1 MVLKS
6 SVRNNILSQLNSLS
20 REDKS
25 RASSAIQIKLKDL
38 LKNKSGSWGA
48 FKNLKDEPE
57 INWYEVSSDIN
68 WAFPKLTS
76 NGSMEFRK
84 SVTEFKKS
92 TLGFS
97 EPADGETIAVEQ
109 LNGFVIPALAYDRKG
124 YRLGR
129 GKGFYDRAL
138 KGYQGSKIGVCFNV
152 SLCEELP
159 REEHDIKCEQ
169 VVTDQ
174 QTFKVN

>member
-1 MVLKS
+1 M
-6 SVRNNILSQLNSLS
+6 NSLS

-25 RASSAIQIKLKDL
+25 QASSSIQSHLQNL
-38 LKNKSGSWGA
+38 LKNNSGAWGA

-57 INWYEVSSDIN
+57 INWSEVSTDIN

-76 NGSMEFRK
+76 NGAMEFRH
-84 SVTEFKKS
+84 SVTQFKKS

-97 EPADGETIAVEQ
+97 EPVNGESVAVEQ
-109 LNGFVIPALAYDRKG
+109 LNGFIIPGIAYDKQG

-138 KGYQGSKIGVCFNV
+138 NGYQGQKIGVCFNV

-159 REEHDIKCEQ
+159 HEEHDIKCEQ
-169 VVTDQ
+169 VVTDKQ
-174 QTFKVN
+174 IFKVN